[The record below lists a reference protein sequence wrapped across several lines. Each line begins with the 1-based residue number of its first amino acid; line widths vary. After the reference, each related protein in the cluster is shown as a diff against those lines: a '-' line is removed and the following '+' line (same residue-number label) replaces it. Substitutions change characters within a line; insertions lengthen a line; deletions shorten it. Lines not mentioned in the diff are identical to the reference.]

1 MRVPVDRR
9 PTTAQRAH
17 RRRTGVTAALLL
29 VVLNACSAPPSD
41 VVTTPATHTAAS
53 AVAPTPLG
61 AASAPGSTT
70 GGLAPDVPTD
80 LLAVPEGAEVLLSAV
95 TAVSPDTVHVSLNL
109 RSAQDAASLV
119 TDLLDPLTA
128 AGFAVPVA
136 PSTSRPAGTEVTT
149 VSLERGPELVT
160 IAVLDRDGTRTV
172 TVSATLA
179 RTSLPT
185 QTAG

>member
-9 PTTAQRAH
+9 PTTAQPARS
-17 RRRTGVTAALLL
+17 RRTGVAAALLL
-29 VVLNACSAPPSD
+29 VVLGACSPSPSD
-41 VVTTPATHTAAS
+41 VVTAPATAAAGS

-61 AASAPGSTT
+61 AAAAPGSTT
-70 GGLAPDVPTD
+70 GGLAPDFPTR
-80 LLAVPEGAEVLLSAV
+80 LLAVPEGAEILLSAV

-109 RSAQDAASLV
+109 RSAQDASSLA

-128 AGFAVPVA
+128 AGFAIPVA
-136 PSTSRPAGTEVTT
+136 PSTSRTAGTEVTT
-149 VSLERGPELVT
+149 VALERGPELVT

-179 RTSLPT
+179 RTSLPA
-185 QTAG
+185 QTPG